1 MTAGTFYPLRW
12 WSRALAV
19 AAAASP
25 LVACSGSAVVNAL
38 TPRSG
43 YTVER
48 DLAYGPE
55 ARQRLDL
62 YLPDGAA
69 ADAPLLVFFY
79 GGNWQ
84 SGSKDDYRFVG
95 EAFASRGYVTAIP
108 DYRVYPE
115 VRYPDFIGDGAMAVA
130 WLWERHPDR
139 RLFLAGHS
147 AGAYIAAMLALDR
160 RWLGGAGCAPVTAVA
175 GLAGPYD
182 FLPLT
187 DPVLKVIFGPEPVS
201 PATQPVTHVASGAP
215 PMLLA
220 TGTGDRTVRPRNS
233 VVLTERLRAVGG
245 AAELIEYPNLGHVQ
259 IVAALAAPLRFL
271 APVLDDVD
279 AFLRRQPE
287 CPPAQAARL
296 AGTATGR

>member
-1 MTAGTFYPLRW
+1 MIRAAYPTLRRW
-12 WSRALAV
+12 GGALAMAV
-19 AAAASP
+19 AASP
-25 LVACSGSAVVNAL
+25 LLGCSGASLVNAL
-38 TPRSG
+38 TPTGG
-43 YTVER
+43 YSVR
-48 DLAYGPE
+48 PDLAYGTQP
-55 ARQRLDL
+55 RQRLDL
-62 YLPDGAA
+62 YVPDGAP

-84 SGSKDDYRFVG
+84 SGSKDIYRFVG
-95 EAFASRGYVTAIP
+95 QAFASRGYVTAIP

-115 VRYPDFIGDGAMAVA
+115 ARYPDFLADGAAAIAWLRDDPGIGDG
-130 WLWERHPDR
+130 R

-160 RWLGGAGCAPVTAVA
+160 RWLGEAGCGPVTAAA

-187 DPVLKVIFGPEPVS
+187 DPTLIEIFGPAGPQ
-201 PATQPVTHVASGAP
+201 TQPVHHVAPGDP

-220 TGTGDRTVRPRNS
+220 TGTADTTVRPRNS
-233 VVLTERLRAVGG
+233 VVLAERLQVVGVP
-245 AAELIEYPNLGHVQ
+245 AQVVEYQGVGHVG

-279 AFLRRQPE
+279 GFLRSQPA
-287 CPPAQAARL
+287 CR
-296 AGTATGR
+296 AG

>member
-1 MTAGTFYPLRW
+1 MTAGTPSPSRW

-48 DLAYGPE
+48 DLAYGRE

-95 EAFASRGYVTAIP
+95 QAFAARGYVTAVP

-115 VRYPDFIGDGAMAVA
+115 VRYPDFIGDGALAVA
-130 WLWERHPDR
+130 RLRERHPDR

-147 AGAYIAAMLALDR
+147 AGAYLAAMLALDR
-160 RWLGGAGCAPVTAVA
+160 RWLGGAGCAPVTAAA

-182 FLPLT
+182 FLPLS
-187 DPVLKVIFGPEPVS
+187 DPVLKIIFGPEPAG
-201 PATQPVTHVASGAP
+201 PDTQPVTYVAPGAP

-220 TGTGDRTVRPRNS
+220 TGTADRTVRPRNS
-233 VVLTERLRAVGG
+233 LVLAERLRAAGVT
-245 AAELIEYPNLGHVQ
+245 AELVEYPDLGHVQ
-259 IVAALAAPLRFL
+259 IVAALAAPLRFV

-279 AFLRRQPE
+279 AFFRRQPD
-287 CPPAQAARL
+287 CAAAQAARWT
-296 AGTATGR
+296 GTATGR